1 MSTDAGEPKAN
12 GPRQSLTRRIAASF
26 RPYLPQITIVGLL
39 ILFTAGL
46 GVVNPLLIRVIFDSA
61 LFPESGSPNLNLLW
75 TIAGVMAGITAVTS
89 AIGIVQTYVTNQ
101 VGQKVMRDLRDRLY
115 RHLQSLSLGFFTGTK
130 TGEIQSRVTNDVG
143 GVQNVVTSTITDII
157 SNIVILISTVIA
169 MSILSWQ
176 LTLVAVGI
184 VPAFAFLTRIVGEK
198 RRAVSAEV
206 QKSTAEMTAITQETL
221 SISGIMLSK
230 LFGRQNLEIERFQW
244 ENQHLSD
251 LVVRRQMTGQSF
263 WAVMQTFFSISPVII
278 YVLAGYLI
286 SGIGRDGISPGTIIA
301 FTTLQARLYFPIGT
315 LLQVSVELQSSM
327 ALFERIFEYLD
338 IKADIVDDPEAVDI
352 QPERVAGAIKFD
364 SVRVNYVSDNE
375 EAQESAQTNESDTHW
390 ALAGMDFEILPGQL
404 AAFVG
409 PSGAGKTTI
418 SYLIPR
424 LYDANEGRVLIDG
437 IDVRK
442 IKLESLSR
450 MIGYVSQE
458 NYLFHAS
465 IRNNLLYSKPDAT
478 QDEMEAAAR
487 GAYIHER
494 ILEFA
499 DGYDTVVGE
508 RGYRMSGGE
517 RQRLSIARVILHQ
530 PKLLILDEA
539 TSALDSASERYVQA
553 ALEPLMKG
561 RTTVAIAH
569 RLSTIMAA
577 DVIFAIDRGRIVE
590 RGTHSQLLSRG
601 GLYAQLY
608 DEQFQGGKV
617 ECHCEDGVV
626 FSDGTVAFAEDGR
639 LTTSR

>member
-1 MSTDAGEPKAN
+1 MSTNEI
-12 GPRQSLTRRIAASF
+12 GPREKRSRLGLTRRIAASF
-26 RPYLPQITIVGLL
+26 GPYSPQLTVVGLL

-61 LFPESGSPNLNLLW
+61 LFPENGVPDLDLLW
-75 TIAGVMAGITAVTS
+75 IISGVMAGIIVVTGGV
-89 AIGIVQTYVTNQ
+89 GIAQTYLTNQ

-115 RHLQSLSLGFFTGTK
+115 RHLQSLSMGFFTGTR

-143 GVQNVVTSTITDII
+143 GVQTVVTSTITDIL
-157 SNIVILISTVIA
+157 SNIVILISTVVA

-184 VPAFAFLTRIVGEK
+184 VPLFAVLTKMIGVK
-198 RRAVSAEV
+198 RRAMSAEV
-206 QKSTAEMTAITQETL
+206 QKAEAEMTAITQETL

-230 LFGRQNLEIERFQW
+230 LFGRQSLEIERFQG

-263 WAVMQTFFSISPVII
+263 WAVMQTFFSVSPVII
-278 YVLAGYLI
+278 SVLAGYLI

-338 IKADIVDDPEAVDI
+338 IKPDITDAPDAVDI
-352 QPERVAGAIKFD
+352 PPERVAGAIAFD
-364 SVRVNYVSDNE
+364 SVRVNYVSGDEESQASIQANE
-375 EAQESAQTNESDTHW
+375 PKPRW
-390 ALAGMDFEILPGQL
+390 ALDGVDFAILPGQL

-437 IDVRK
+437 LDVRK
-442 IKLESLSR
+442 IKLDSLAR

-458 NYLFHAS
+458 HYLFHAS
-465 IRNNLLYSKPDAT
+465 IRSNLLYSRPDAT
-478 QDEMEAAAR
+478 Q
-487 GAYIHER
+487 
-494 ILEFA
+494 
-499 DGYDTVVGE
+499 
-508 RGYRMSGGE
+508 
-517 RQRLSIARVILHQ
+517 
-530 PKLLILDEA
+530 
-539 TSALDSASERYVQA
+539 
-553 ALEPLMKG
+553 
-561 RTTVAIAH
+561 
-569 RLSTIMAA
+569 
-577 DVIFAIDRGRIVE
+577 
-590 RGTHSQLLSRG
+590 
-601 GLYAQLY
+601 
-608 DEQFQGGKV
+608 
-617 ECHCEDGVV
+617 
-626 FSDGTVAFAEDGR
+626 
-639 LTTSR
+639 

>member
-1 MSTDAGEPKAN
+1 
-12 GPRQSLTRRIAASF
+12 
-26 RPYLPQITIVGLL
+26 
-39 ILFTAGL
+39 
-46 GVVNPLLIRVIFDSA
+46 
-61 LFPESGSPNLNLLW
+61 
-75 TIAGVMAGITAVTS
+75 
-89 AIGIVQTYVTNQ
+89 
-101 VGQKVMRDLRDRLY
+101 MRDLRDRLY

-352 QPERVAGAIKFD
+352 QPERVAGAIK
-364 SVRVNYVSDNE
+364 
-375 EAQESAQTNESDTHW
+375 
-390 ALAGMDFEILPGQL
+390 I
-404 AAFVG
+404 
-409 PSGAGKTTI
+409 
-418 SYLIPR
+418 
-424 LYDANEGRVLIDG
+424 GR
-437 IDVRK
+437 
-442 IKLESLSR
+442 
-450 MIGYVSQE
+450 
-458 NYLFHAS
+458 
-465 IRNNLLYSKPDAT
+465 
-478 QDEMEAAAR
+478 
-487 GAYIHER
+487 
-494 ILEFA
+494 
-499 DGYDTVVGE
+499 
-508 RGYRMSGGE
+508 
-517 RQRLSIARVILHQ
+517 
-530 PKLLILDEA
+530 
-539 TSALDSASERYVQA
+539 
-553 ALEPLMKG
+553 
-561 RTTVAIAH
+561 AH
-569 RLSTIMAA
+569 
-577 DVIFAIDRGRIVE
+577 V
-590 RGTHSQLLSRG
+590 
-601 GLYAQLY
+601 
-608 DEQFQGGKV
+608 
-617 ECHCEDGVV
+617 
-626 FSDGTVAFAEDGR
+626 
-639 LTTSR
+639 

>member
-115 RHLQSLSLGFFTGTK
+115 RHLQSLSLSFFTGTK

-375 EAQESAQTNESDTHW
+375 EAQESAQTNESDPHW
-390 ALAGMDFEILPGQL
+390 ALDGIDFEILPGQL